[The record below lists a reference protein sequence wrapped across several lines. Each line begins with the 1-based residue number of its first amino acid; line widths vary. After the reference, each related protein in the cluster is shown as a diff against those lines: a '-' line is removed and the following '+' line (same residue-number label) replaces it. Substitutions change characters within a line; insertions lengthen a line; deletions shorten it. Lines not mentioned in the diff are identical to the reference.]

1 MEEEEAAPAKAETP
15 AKAPVAS
22 PKKEVASPKKE
33 VASPKKEVTK
43 EGETPKAEDATKEG
57 ETPKAEGDAKPGEG
71 KRGQKRRRED
81 EPFEIREDEPEI
93 PDDYM
98 CFDWNNSDLTFKIN
112 KETFASAEPF
122 HVAAWG
128 FVFSSARAT
137 HGFTSGKIAF
147 EAKWTGNLEV
157 KLEDVKEPHEM
168 RVGWSTDCSNLQVK
182 KIDILKYKIK
192 TKLINHL
199 SRSAHPT
206 PNFTKPEFQFPQFK
220 VLQSGFWVHFD
231 ISLKLFH
238 LEKILKK

>member
-1 MEEEEAAPAKAETP
+1 MIGKKILSKKNFIIFILLFTEAMEEEATPAKAETP
-15 AKAPVAS
+15 VKSPVKTPAAES
-22 PKKEVASPKKE
+22 PKKEATKE
-33 VASPKKEVTK
+33 EPAK
-43 EGETPKAEDATKEG
+43 EGEEPAKEG
-57 ETPKAEGDAKPGEG
+57 ETPKAEGEAAKPGE

-81 EPFEIREDEPEI
+81 EPFEIKEDEPEI
-93 PDDYM
+93 PDNYM

-168 RVGWSTDCSNLQVK
+168 RVGWSTDCSNLQV
-182 KIDILKYKIK
+182 
-192 TKLINHL
+192 
-199 SRSAHPT
+199 
-206 PNFTKPEFQFPQFK
+206 
-220 VLQSGFWVHFD
+220 
-231 ISLKLFH
+231 IS
-238 LEKILKK
+238 

>member
-1 MEEEEAAPAKAETP
+1 MEEEAAPAKEETP

-168 RVGWSTDCSNLQVK
+168 RVGWSTDCSNLQVN
-182 KIDILKYKIK
+182 KIDI
-192 TKLINHL
+192 
-199 SRSAHPT
+199 
-206 PNFTKPEFQFPQFK
+206 E
-220 VLQSGFWVHFD
+220 LQN
-231 ISLKLFH
+231 
-238 LEKILKK
+238 

>member
-1 MEEEEAAPAKAETP
+1 MTF
-15 AKAPVAS
+15 
-22 PKKEVASPKKE
+22 
-33 VASPKKEVTK
+33 
-43 EGETPKAEDATKEG
+43 
-57 ETPKAEGDAKPGEG
+57 KAEGDAKPGEG

-98 CFDWNNSDLTFKIN
+98 CFDCNNSDLTFKIN

-168 RVGWSTDCSNLQVK
+168 RVGWSTDCSNLQVN
-182 KIDILKYKIK
+182 KIDFKIEDHYLVQLIEHPILQIP
-192 TKLINHL
+192 N
-199 SRSAHPT
+199 SRC
-206 PNFTKPEFQFPQFK
+206 
-220 VLQSGFWVHFD
+220 FD
-231 ISLKLFH
+231 IFGF
-238 LEKILKK
+238 ILILI